1 MVRAARRFAPMLLA
15 GAVIGGVR
23 LAGHAELALLLGLLA
38 LAMAAGRDLPRPA
51 RLALAVAAAAFALTW
66 PLLRPLAPQR
76 LAGLLPAAGDLLLC
90 THFGATL
97 RPGREPLISRYT
109 RHDFGHLPP
118 ECAGY
123 TRVLTLLWATLF
135 AVLAPLHTLLLLGL
149 PPLAAP
155 LGSGTVLGGTAA
167 FMLFLFL
174 GEHVIRTLRFP
185 QFGLATPAR
194 TLRAILSAHLSR
206 HA

>member
-1 MVRAARRFAPMLLA
+1 MLRAAWRFAPMLLA
-15 GAVIGGVR
+15 GTAIGAAR
-23 LAGHAELALLLGLLA
+23 LSGHAGLALLLGLLT
-38 LAMAAGRDLPRPA
+38 LILAAGRHLPRPVW
-51 RLALAVAAAAFALTW
+51 LALAAAAAACALAW

-76 LAGLLPAAGDLLLC
+76 LAGLLPPAGDLLLC
-90 THFGATL
+90 AHFGATL
-97 RPGREPLISRYT
+97 RPGREPLITRYT
-109 RHDFGHLPP
+109 RHDFGRLPP

-123 TRVLTLLWATLF
+123 TRALTLLWASLF
-135 AVLAPLHTLLLLGL
+135 AVLAPLHAVLLLGL
-149 PPLAAP
+149 PPLGAP
-155 LGSGTVLGGTAA
+155 LDSGTVLGGTAA
-167 FMLFLFL
+167 FMLVLFL

>member
-1 MVRAARRFAPMLLA
+1 MPRAAWRFAPMLLA
-15 GAVIGGVR
+15 GAAIGAAR
-23 LAGHAELALLLGLLA
+23 LTGHAGLALLLGLLTLT
-38 LAMAAGRDLPRPA
+38 LAATRHLPGRARLVLGIAAA
-51 RLALAVAAAAFALTW
+51 ALALAW

-76 LAGLLPAAGDLLLC
+76 LAGLLPPAGDLLLC
-90 THFGATL
+90 AHFGATL

-109 RHDFGHLPP
+109 RHDFGRLPP

-123 TRVLTLLWATLF
+123 TRALTLLWAALF
-135 AVLAPLHTLLLLGL
+135 ALLAPLHAILLLGL
-149 PPLAAP
+149 PPLDAP
-155 LGSGTVLGGTAA
+155 HDSGVVLGATAA
-167 FMLFLFL
+167 FMLVLFL